1 MKPNKPKILWLA
13 DMPGWAYDQIFNN
26 VSKVSTGYE
35 HRVFYMMDRR
45 HSPDVWRIL
54 GEIISEADVV
64 VVMHWMYL
72 QMLPLPTE
80 KVVMM
85 VTGHRGLEE

>member
-1 MKPNKPKILWLA
+1 MSTKPTILWLA
-13 DMPGWAYDQIFNN
+13 DMPGWAYDQIFTN
-26 VSKVSTGYE
+26 VSKVLAGYE
-35 HRVFYMMDRR
+35 HEVFYMMQRREGPGDWLALGDRIR
-45 HSPDVWRIL
+45 AVDVI
-54 GEIISEADVV
+54 